1 MLLAPWFLVGL
12 LAIGIPLWLHR
23 IARSERIKVPFASV
37 MLLEASEVRDT
48 SRRNLRYWLLLAI
61 RIALL
66 IALVLAF
73 AQPLLKLDNA
83 ALTSK
88 ESKLH
93 AIVLDTSLSMQYDNR
108 WQRAV
113 EQAQKL
119 IDELKRGDH
128 ALLVAASGRKIEL
141 VAGPVIIGAGLSG
154 DASSLHA
161 ALATLK
167 PSLER
172 LDYGML
178 MSSSTAW
185 LSADGLPTQLHLITD
200 LQQSA
205 SPLRFADLA
214 PPVNAQIE
222 IYDVSASPGKPASNL
237 AVGNISVQGSGEREL
252 IVTLR
257 GDMPTQTANQSQR
270 ELVLTIDDQKI
281 QTKRV
286 LPDATNAVAQISFAG
301 IKLRPGNHRLRLDL
315 QPNDALPQDDTF
327 FAVIEHSEPTVL
339 LIAHDPDA
347 DEAAYLAA
355 AIESQSAMRLTVVR
369 ATPQTLAKTL
379 GVRPLSDYS
388 AVFVTDSG
396 ILSAPFAQQL
406 ARYVEAGGA
415 VFATL
420 GVQAAQMKIEP
431 ITGIAL
437 RKTTDKE
444 LQIGG
449 VDDSH
454 PVLREASG
462 WRAVRFMKHIDVEM
476 GEQDRALITLG
487 DQSPLLIERNGSAG
501 RLLILTAPL
510 DRAWNDLAIHPLF
523 VRFIADCAR
532 YLTARDA
539 SAMAYSI
546 GSRIATGIAPGTGG
560 QIFDPQGGRVL
571 ALDDV
576 SDASHLTPTQPGF
589 YEVRSGQEK
598 HWLAI
603 NPDARESDL
612 RPMDADSVARWQTL
626 RSDAAVPIAPA
637 ATEKEQ
643 VAAKSNIDRP
653 IGWHLLLI
661 AAVLLLAE
669 LLLGNYRLTIRRDG
683 TRSGFPAKG
692 AATVT
697 STAEVS

>member
-1 MLLAPWFLVGL
+1 MFLAPWFLGGL
-12 LAIGIPLWLHR
+12 LAIGLPLWLHR

-66 IALVLAF
+66 MALVLAF
-73 AQPLLKLDNA
+73 AQPLLKSNSD
-83 ALTSK
+83 ALTAQQSQ
-88 ESKLH
+88 LH

-119 IDELKRGDH
+119 IDGLKRGDR

-141 VAGPVIIGAGLSG
+141 VAGPVIVGSGLSNDTG
-154 DASSLHA
+154 
-161 ALATLK
+161 ALQSALTTLQ
-167 PSLER
+167 PTLEH

-178 MSSSTAW
+178 MTSSNAW
-185 LSADGLPTQLHLITD
+185 LSSDGLPTRLHFITD

-214 PPVNAQIE
+214 PPANAQIE
-222 IYDVSASPGKPASNL
+222 IHDVSGSSSDHASDIARNL
-237 AVGNISVQGSGEREL
+237 AIVNATVQGAEERVL
-252 IVTLR
+252 TATVR
-257 GDMPTQTANQSQR
+257 GDIPNPTDKAQR
-270 ELVLTIDDQKI
+270 EIVLTIDDQKL

-286 LPDATNAVAQISFAG
+286 LADAANTGTAQVVFSG
-301 IKLRPGNHRLRLDL
+301 LKLRPGNHRLRLDL
-315 QPNDALPQDDTF
+315 QPGDALRQDDTYY
-327 FAVIEHSEPTVL
+327 AVIEHSEPAVL

-355 AIESQSAMRLTVVR
+355 AIESQTAMRLTVVR
-369 ATPQTLAKTL
+369 TTPQLLAKTL
-379 GVRPLSDYS
+379 SARPLGDYS

-396 ILSAPFAQQL
+396 ILTAPFAQQL

-415 VFATL
+415 VLATL
-420 GVQAAQMKIEP
+420 GEQAAHMKSEP

-437 RKTTDKE
+437 RKIVASE
-444 LQIGG
+444 LRVAN

-454 PVLREASG
+454 PVLREATG
-462 WRAVRFMKHIDVEM
+462 WRAVRFMKHVDVQM
-476 GEQDRALITLG
+476 GEQDHALITLG
-487 DQSPLLIERNGSAG
+487 DQSPLLIERRGSAG
-501 RLLILTAPL
+501 RLLLLTAPL
-510 DRAWNDLAIHPLF
+510 DRTWNDLAIHPLF

-532 YLTARDA
+532 YLTAKDA

-571 ALDDV
+571 ALDDA
-576 SDASHLTPTQPGF
+576 SDASHLTPTQLGF
-589 YEVRSGQEK
+589 YDVRSGQEK
-598 HWLAI
+598 HWLAVNI
-603 NPDARESDL
+603 DARESDL
-612 RPMDADSVARWQTL
+612 RPMNAESVVRWQAL
-626 RSDAAVPIAPA
+626 RSEAGAQSAPMA
-637 ATEKEQ
+637 DKTQ
-643 VAAKSNIDRP
+643 STAKVNAERS
-653 IGWHLLLI
+653 IGWQLLLV

-669 LLLGNYRLTIRRDG
+669 LLLANYRLTIRRDG
-683 TRSGFPAKG
+683 TRSTPSPLASVAKN
-692 AATVT
+692 
-697 STAEVS
+697 